1 MIAADVGSSSAR
13 RSRCP
18 TYAGLPVE
26 LAEVG
31 TRSPVGYFV
40 SRPPAAVVAD
50 PVFDPEMPRL
60 RC

>member
-1 MIAADVGSSSAR
+1 MVAAGVGSSSAR

-18 TYAGLPVE
+18 TYAWLPVE

-31 TRSPVGYFV
+31 TRSQVGYFV
-40 SRPPAAVVAD
+40 SRPPAIVVAD
-50 PVFDPEMPRL
+50 PVFDPEMHRM